1 MKELIL
7 RPIVRDYHPF
17 KTAAIDGL
25 LTEVS
30 IFFSKGSS

>member
-17 KTAAIDGL
+17 KTSAIDGL

-30 IFFSKGSS
+30 LYFQQG